1 MHIDELIQYAH
12 TNTTKLRNSLGGAT
26 LNRSDLHLLVRS
38 LSACQTRDDARSLLE
53 LWSENLGN
61 SRYGSVFVQSS
72 VDQSKYIKIIT
83 YVDKHIFKQHDFDDC
98 KEIIGLM
105 TRLVK

>member
-1 MHIDELIQYAH
+1 MHIDELIRYAR
-12 TNTTKLRNSLGGAT
+12 TNTAQLSKSLGNAK

-61 SRYGSVFVQSS
+61 SRYGSVFTQSS
-72 VDQSKYIKIIT
+72 VDDSRYIEIIK

-105 TRLVK
+105 TRLV